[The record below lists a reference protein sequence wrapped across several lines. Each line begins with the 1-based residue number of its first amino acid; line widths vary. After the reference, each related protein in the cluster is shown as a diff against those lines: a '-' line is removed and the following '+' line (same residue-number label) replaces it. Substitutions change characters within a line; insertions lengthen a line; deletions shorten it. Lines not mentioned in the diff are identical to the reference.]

1 MGLLSWLIVG
11 LVAGAL
17 AGMAT
22 GSRDQGCLGTIAVG
36 VLGAFI
42 GGALF
47 RWGTGDDADF
57 VSELSLSSVLVA
69 FVGAVVLLLVLRI
82 LGVNDRRRR
91 R

>member
-1 MGLLSWLIVG
+1 MGLLSWLVVG

-22 GSRDQGCLGTIAVG
+22 GSKDKGCLGTIAVG

-47 RWGTGDDADF
+47 RWATGDDADF
-57 VSELSLSSVLVA
+57 FTEFSLSSILVA
-69 FVGAVVLLLVLRI
+69 FVGAVVLLLGLRV